1 MLDKFGIACLQAL
14 KTLWFVCCYIFKF
27 ATKKKK
33 IVRRNRKEN
42 EEKVQITKNEEAA
55 GEDQLPSQV
64 TSWFFITAKRAAMP
78 PPPPPAAP
86 PRSLAAL
93 VLAAISLAVCF
104 CVFPLRPID
113 VKFCFTDEKQIDV
126 RLTMFRFG
134 GQNAT

>member
-14 KTLWFVCCYIFKF
+14 KTLWFVCCYICN
-27 ATKKKK
+27 KKRKK
-33 IVRRNRKEN
+33 LSGEIEEN

-113 VKFCFTDEKQIDV
+113 VKFCFTDEKQIGV